1 MAKHIII
8 VDYGMGNLTS
18 VSNALKFLGYI
29 SEITND
35 KARILAADAV
45 ILPGVGA
52 FAQAM
57 ENLNRLKLIPIL
69 NKLVKEQETPFL
81 GICLGMQLIAESSTE
96 MGFHE
101 GLGWIRARVE
111 EISTMENLPV
121 PHVGWNNVHVSNY
134 SPLFDNLPTESHY
147 YFDHSFHM
155 ICTAQKDVVA
165 VCRYGMDLV
174 AAVRHGN
181 IFATQFHPE
190 KSQVMGLK
198 LLRNFLNHVEAAG
211 VISEVSPC

>member
-1 MAKHIII
+1 MSKSIII
-8 VDYGMGNLTS
+8 IDYGMGNLTS
-18 VSNALKFLGYI
+18 VSNALKFLGYV

-57 ENLNRLKLIPIL
+57 ENLSRLNLIPIL
-69 NKLVKEQETPFL
+69 NKRVKEQGVPFL

-96 MGFHE
+96 MGLHE

-111 EISTMENLPV
+111 EIPTMENLPV
-121 PHVGWNNVHVSNY
+121 PHVGWNNVHITNS
-134 SPLFDNLPTESHY
+134 SPLFVNLPTASHY

-155 ICTAQKDVVA
+155 ICIDQKDVIA

-174 AAVRHGN
+174 AAIRHGN

-190 KSQVMGLK
+190 KSQVIGLK
-198 LLRNFLNHVEAAG
+198 LMRNFLNYVEATD
-211 VISEVSPC
+211 ISNEGSPC

>member
-1 MAKHIII
+1 MAKSIII
-8 VDYGMGNLTS
+8 IDYGMGNLTS
-18 VSNALKFLGYI
+18 VSNAVKFLGYV
-29 SEITND
+29 SEITSD
-35 KARILAADAV
+35 KARILAADAL

-57 ENLNRLKLIPIL
+57 ENLNRLNLIPIL
-69 NKLVKEQETPFL
+69 NKRVKEQGVPFL

-96 MGFHE
+96 MGLHE

-121 PHVGWNNVHVSNY
+121 PHVGWNNVHVSNS
-134 SPLFDNLPTESHY
+134 SPLFVNIPNESHY

-155 ICTAQKDVVA
+155 ICTDQKDVIA
-165 VCRYGMDLV
+165 VCRYGIDLV
-174 AAVRHGN
+174 AAIRHGN

-190 KSQVMGLK
+190 KSQVIGLK
-198 LLRNFLNHVEAAG
+198 LMRNFLNHVEATG
-211 VISEVSPC
+211 ISNEVSPC